1 MPAVLFLICLA
12 IGAIAG
18 PRGGVI
24 IKPVLDLFYLLPLS
38 TVSFCSGYTVLDM
51 SICSL
56 IRTRSNGVKLELR
69 TSTPLRGAQY
79 WAGLW
84 GNVSSNWS
92 ATDLAVKMFLVQ
104 SRQSFSQS
112 SPSVCF
118 SMSDIKS

>member
-1 MPAVLFLICLA
+1 MPAVLCLICLA

-18 PRGGVI
+18 ARGGVI

>member
-18 PRGGVI
+18 ARGGVI

-69 TSTPLRGAQY
+69 TSTPLRGRSTGRAC
-79 WAGLW
+79 GE
-84 GNVSSNWS
+84 
-92 ATDLAVKMFLVQ
+92 
-104 SRQSFSQS
+104 
-112 SPSVCF
+112 
-118 SMSDIKS
+118 MSLRTGPQRIWP